1 MKNLFKNAF
10 KSFLKSKLTIF
21 LVSFIVFVTITIFT
35 ILTNS
40 LIAFRYSYNS
50 VIKDNKLHDFT
61 SKEKYDLSGELRFDK
76 GTYENVDGKRVF
88 TNGKTSREDFVKE
101 NLDRNSFS
109 TDSQYIYLDYANG
122 KTTDSNE
129 IIKDGF
135 LDVYE
140 EEINGKWNDWWY
152 TDSETESTN
161 IKKAKNVIIRLK
173 KDDLIFG
180 YDNKKVGKD
189 VDNLVVQIIFPK
201 NDFISFDILYKNGNP
216 NNSSLVA
223 NEFSHN
229 EADYS
234 SLGLANYIENNIKS
248 RNYSWISN
256 NNFKTKVKDE
266 KNELIEIY
274 KSDDLT
280 SIIEKGFLRLRYK
293 WKQQFTRIKT
303 DNKKDGFKNWL
314 INKMNN
320 DKYFSVDKNVEVY
333 QIAPSSENSTGVFKT
348 LLKEIPGE
356 NVENSTKQKIENWI
370 FSNGLNSQIREND
383 PVLLSQINEKKIRLR
398 TFIES
403 FVIEAKRENYLNRIN
418 SLYSKLLDYRV
429 SKSINI
435 FDKTNNFKVVESNKN
450 DKINKLKIFEGY
462 QMPNQYSD
470 QQMQNLIDEKI
481 KDETIKDK
489 KNNVS
494 TDEEKIVETKKY
506 YNLGI
511 ATSEDET
518 KNSVAKIYKDKKFK
532 WVLKWD
538 QTYTWKLILTGTIL
552 TQVVIPKNTFVSDP
566 SSYFAYV
573 SPGYAS
579 QNNIEFID
587 PNKIMNDP
595 KEVKKMVFDPK
606 YIYNKYPKSTITMGN
621 VKFLVI
627 GSAVQP
633 DYSFPIISSSHPIP
647 NVKKEAI
654 VFTNTNGYL
663 KVEDSYRGN
672 ERENYISFKWK
683 DQFNL
688 SESQKDTILYKS
700 PKMKNDQGELVE
712 TSIEG
717 ISKELM
723 NWPKNI
729 RIISKNDDTTEQ
741 VILAPHRT
749 IFLVKLKNMIELISF
764 MTITLL
770 LISTIILIGIFIKK
784 HINSNKKQFAILLA
798 NGYSKHQIA
807 LSNII
812 FSIIVMVIPSIIGY
826 LIGFA
831 FQIEFINLF
840 QNYWTIPIKIET
852 YSLISSILYVGLP
865 FTIAVLFSYFIS
877 RWELRRSIVSILN
890 DAGSKKTSFISNL
903 FINLFSWINIKN
915 KISISLFFAN
925 FSKMLM
931 IIVVASVSIITL
943 SIGFTNIGK
952 FSYAKNTS
960 QRMNNYNFA
969 IHLVTPTNEGGL
981 FKRLNS
987 KNLGFDNKESAS
999 EISKVL
1005 YEKARKPLANEPTW
1019 MVPNTSDEENSKN
1032 IRYLDNKIQFQSLL
1046 NTELGQGYSPT
1057 NPWKSSGEPLMPEG
1071 QKLLSDKQRKI
1082 FNQYGITLAINQNFK
1097 NEEWFRDIQN
1107 LDIGVP
1113 NAKSTGGVTSMNEN
1127 YLKFVINTFKDITN
1141 NFESKEKYLPTLL
1154 TYKSVLMNP
1163 KDETYTYLDATFN
1176 GKNIAGNDEVDRIKV
1191 YGLKTNTEMVNI
1203 DHEKLKIIDSY
1214 SSSKYNE
1221 IPILI
1226 NSYFSDIYEI
1236 NKNDVIKMTVSN
1248 KANRN
1253 FAKKN
1258 EENYFKVL
1266 GIVESYDNSKIYTTQ
1281 RFANKLLG
1289 LDKLKFNNEI
1299 SEPFNG
1305 VFSKSSSPVLLKSIP
1320 LYSESGYYPAVDV
1333 LNKSDPLT
1341 TKIVDDIQKN
1351 GFDEQKEKIK
1361 NNLSYINLYSKSPY
1375 VAAYSTVDW
1384 SKMSQHAFDSTLD
1397 LSVKIIWIIETLA
1410 ILFSIII
1417 IIIVTMM
1424 IIADNKRFIATLKV
1438 MGYKTKNINKIFF
1451 KSIFPSLIFAILI
1464 SIPIIFAI
1472 LIAMKLLIVSFGSIL
1487 IPLNMSGWE
1496 IITAIM
1502 ITIALSGWVYYSS
1515 TKELKNQ
1522 SMLEAFSN

>member
-1 MKNLFKNAF
+1 MRNLFKNAF

-40 LIAFRYSYNS
+40 LIAFRYSYDS

-88 TNGKTSREDFVKE
+88 TSGKTSREDFVKE
-101 NLDRNSFS
+101 NFDRNSFS
-109 TDSQYIYLDYANG
+109 TDAQYIYLDYANG
-122 KTTDSNE
+122 KTTDSNKV
-129 IIKDGF
+129 IKDGF

-140 EEINGKWNDWWY
+140 EEIKWRNQSYFGVDWKKV
-152 TDSETESTN
+152 STK
-161 IKKAKNVIIRLK
+161 IEKAKNVIIRLK

-189 VDNLVVQIIFPK
+189 VDNLIVQIIFPK
-201 NDFISFDILYKNGNP
+201 NDFISFDILYKNG
-216 NNSSLVA
+216 SFDKEELYA

-234 SLGLANYIENNIKS
+234 SLGLANYIENKIKS
-248 RNYSWISN
+248 EDYSWVSN
-256 NNFKTKVKDE
+256 NNFKIQIKDE
-266 KNELIEIY
+266 KNELKAIY

-280 SIIEKGFLRLRYK
+280 PFYEKGPWNTK
-293 WKQQFTRIKT
+293 EEFTHIKT
-303 DNKKDGFKNWL
+303 KNKKDGFKNWL

-462 QMPNQYSD
+462 KMPNQYSD
-470 QQMQNLIDEKI
+470 QKMQNLINEQL
-481 KDETIKDK
+481 E

-494 TDEEKIVETKKY
+494 TSEEKIVKTEKY

-532 WVLKWD
+532 WVAKWD
-538 QTYTWKLILTGTIL
+538 ETYTWKVILTGTTL
-552 TQVVIPKNTFVSDP
+552 TQIVTPKNTFVSDP

-573 SPGYAS
+573 SPGYAN

-587 PNKIMNDP
+587 PNKIMNNP
-595 KEVKKMVFDPK
+595 EEVKKMVFDPK
-606 YIYNKYPKSTITMGN
+606 YIYDKYPKSTITMGN

-627 GSAVQP
+627 GSAIQP

-647 NVKKEAI
+647 NVGKEAI
-654 VFTNTNGYL
+654 VFANTNGYL

-700 PKMKNDQGELVE
+700 PKMENDQGELVE

-749 IFLVKLKNMIELISF
+749 IFLAKLKNMIELISF

-877 RWELRRSIVSILN
+877 RWELRNSIVSILN

-931 IIVVASVSIITL
+931 IIVVASISIITL

-960 QRMNNYNFA
+960 ERMNNYNFA

-987 KNLGFDNKESAS
+987 KNLGFDNKESTT

-1019 MVPNTSDEENSKN
+1019 MVPNPSDQENSKK

-1046 NTELGQGYSPT
+1046 NTELGQGYSNT
-1057 NPWKSSGEPLMPEG
+1057 NPWESSAEPLMPEG

-1082 FNQYGITLAINQNFK
+1082 FNQYGITLTINEKFK
-1097 NEEWFRDIQN
+1097 NENWYKEIQN
-1107 LDIGVP
+1107 SKIGVP
-1113 NAKSTGGVTSMNEN
+1113 NAKSTGGLTSMNEN

-1154 TYKSVLMNP
+1154 TYKTVLMNP

-1176 GKNIAGNDEVDRIKV
+1176 GKNIAGNDEVDRIKI

-1236 NKNDVIKMTVSN
+1236 NKNDVIKMKVSN

-1289 LDKLKFNNEI
+1289 LDKLRFNNEI

-1305 VFSKSSSPVLLKSIP
+1305 VFSKSSSPALLKSIP

-1333 LNKSDPLT
+1333 LNKTDALT

-1351 GFDEQKEKIK
+1351 GFEEQKEKIK

-1438 MGYKTKNINKIFF
+1438 MGYKTRNINKIFF

>member
-1 MKNLFKNAF
+1 MRNLFKNAF

-21 LVSFIVFVTITIFT
+21 LVSFIVFVTINIFT

-40 LIAFRYSYNS
+40 LIAFRYSYDS

-88 TNGKTSREDFVKE
+88 TSGKTSREDFVKE

-109 TDSQYIYLDYANG
+109 TDAQYIYLDYANG

-140 EEINGKWNDWWY
+140 EEIKWRNQSYFGVDWKKV
-152 TDSETESTN
+152 STK
-161 IKKAKNVIIRLK
+161 IEKAKNVIIRLK

-201 NDFISFDILYKNGNP
+201 NDFISFDILYKNG
-216 NNSSLVA
+216 SFDKEELYA

-234 SLGLANYIENNIKS
+234 SLGLANYIENKIKS
-248 RNYSWISN
+248 EDYSWVSN
-256 NNFKTKVKDE
+256 NDFKIEVKDE
-266 KNELIEIY
+266 KTELKAIY

-280 SIIEKGFLRLRYK
+280 PFYEKGPWNTK
-293 WKQQFTRIKT
+293 EEFTHIKT
-303 DNKKDGFKNWL
+303 KNKKDGFKNWL
-314 INKMNN
+314 ISKMNN

-462 QMPNQYSD
+462 KMPNQYSD
-470 QQMQNLIDEKI
+470 QKMQNLINEQL
-481 KDETIKDK
+481 E

-494 TDEEKIVETKKY
+494 TSEEKIVKTEKY

-532 WVLKWD
+532 WVAKWD
-538 QTYTWKLILTGTIL
+538 ETYTWKVILTGTTL
-552 TQVVIPKNTFVSDP
+552 TQIVTPKNTFVSDP

-573 SPGYAS
+573 SPGYAN

-587 PNKIMNDP
+587 PNKIMNNSE
-595 KEVKKMVFDPK
+595 EVKKMVFDPK
-606 YIYNKYPKSTITMGN
+606 YIYDKYPKSTITMGN

-627 GSAVQP
+627 GSAIQP

-654 VFTNTNGYL
+654 VFANTNGYL

-700 PKMKNDQGELVE
+700 PKMENDQGELVE

-749 IFLVKLKNMIELISF
+749 IFLAKLKNMIELISF

-877 RWELRRSIVSILN
+877 RWELRNSIVSILN
-890 DAGSKKTSFISNL
+890 DASSKKTSFISNL

-931 IIVVASVSIITL
+931 IIVVASISIITL

-960 QRMNNYNFA
+960 ERMNNYNFA

-987 KNLGFDNKESAS
+987 KNLGFDNKESTT

-1019 MVPNTSDEENSKN
+1019 MVPNPSDQENSKK
-1032 IRYLDNKIQFQSLL
+1032 IKYLDNKIQFQSLL
-1046 NTELGQGYSPT
+1046 NTELGQGYSNT
-1057 NPWKSSGEPLMPEG
+1057 NPWESSAEPLMPEG

-1082 FNQYGITLAINQNFK
+1082 FNQYGITLTINEKFK
-1097 NEEWFRDIQN
+1097 NENWYKEIQN
-1107 LDIGVP
+1107 SKIGVP
-1113 NAKSTGGVTSMNEN
+1113 NAKSTGGLTSMNEN

-1236 NKNDVIKMTVSN
+1236 NKNDVIKMKISN

-1305 VFSKSSSPVLLKSIP
+1305 VFSKSSSPALLKSIP

-1333 LNKSDPLT
+1333 LNKTDALT

-1351 GFDEQKEKIK
+1351 GFEEQKEKIK

-1438 MGYKTKNINKIFF
+1438 MGYKTRNINKIFF